1 MGQLEGKV
9 ALVTGASRGIG
20 RGCAL
25 ALAAQGADVV
35 VNYRTHQ
42 DDAEAVAA
50 QIAALGRKALVW
62 QADVARREQ
71 VEAMFAGAV
80 AYFGRIDI
88 AVANAG
94 MSIREPI
101 LTAKWEN
108 VLRVLEVS
116 QFGVFHTCQL
126 AAQQMALH
134 QKRVGRSSGKILVI
148 SSIFAELPAPTS
160 AAYNMAKAAINHLV
174 STMAGELA
182 EHRINVNV
190 INPGWIDTPGERNF
204 ASEEEIK
211 QGAKRLPWKR
221 LGTVDDIGQAV
232 VYLASDAADYVTGTM
247 LRVDGGYMQGLTLPP
262 LLGG

>member
-1 MGQLEGKV
+1 MSQFVGKV
-9 ALVTGASRGIG
+9 ALITGASRGIG
-20 RGCAL
+20 CGCAL

-35 VNYRTHQ
+35 VNYRSHRAE
-42 DDAEAVAA
+42 AEAVAA
-50 QIAALGRKALVW
+50 QIEAMGRKALVW
-62 QADVARREQ
+62 HADVARREAM
-71 VEAMFAGAV
+71 EEMFAGAV
-80 AYFGRIDI
+80 AHFGRIDI

-94 MSIREPI
+94 MSIREPV

-126 AAQQMALH
+126 ASQQMVR
-134 QKRVGRSSGKILVI
+134 QEKVGRSAGKIIVI

-174 STMAGELA
+174 STMARELT
-182 EHRINVNV
+182 EHHINVNV

-204 ASEEEIK
+204 ATEAEIEA
-211 QGAKRLPWKR
+211 GAKRLPWKR
-221 LGTVDDIGQAV
+221 LGTPEDIGQAV

-247 LRVDGGYMQGLTLPP
+247 LRVDGGYVHGLTLPP
-262 LLGG
+262 LPQS